1 MKTATDLLS
10 MRMAVCAIL
19 YDRESANGREIKTA
33 IEEHVGDHI
42 GDPRLYPV
50 LDDLVASGLLTKD
63 NLNPTHDRYQLTEE
77 GEARLLEDYGWLAR
91 CLDDSTGQQTFD

>member
-10 MRMAVCAIL
+10 MRMAVCYVL

-33 IEEHVGDHI
+33 IEEHVGEHI

-50 LDDLVASGLLTKD
+50 LADLVESEILTKD
-63 NLNPTHDRYQLTEE
+63 NINPTHDRYQLSED
-77 GEARLLEDYGWLAR
+77 GEALL
-91 CLDDSTGQQTFD
+91 LDHHDWFAACIDGNTGQQTF